1 MEILIPDDYVNS
13 ISERLQLYKD
23 LNSMEN
29 EEELKVFEAQVTDRF
44 GAVPP
49 PVEKLFD
56 SIRLRW
62 IAKDLGFEKVI
73 LKADKMIAYFVANP
87 QSNFFE
93 SPSFGHILNFIKQN
107 PKACQMKERNNK
119 LSLVFEKIDGV
130 EKALKQLEQLG
141 ATV

>member
-1 MEILIPDDYVNS
+1 
-13 ISERLQLYKD
+13 
-23 LNSMEN
+23 
-29 EEELKVFEAQVTDRF
+29 
-44 GAVPP
+44 
-49 PVEKLFD
+49 
-56 SIRLRW
+56 LRW

-130 EKALKQLEQLG
+130 EKALKQLEQLRRYRLNYLAKMG
-141 ATV
+141 CIPNSLSIL

>member
-1 MEILIPDDYVNS
+1 
-13 ISERLQLYKD
+13 
-23 LNSMEN
+23 
-29 EEELKVFEAQVTDRF
+29 VTDRF